1 MDKWITLQ
9 AIHLST
15 GTTTTISL
23 GNTNSEAI
31 TTTSVTLNIDAI
43 RNPVGFSVQRQRRFY
58 DGQTRGMLQ
67 ARAKK

>member
-9 AIHLST
+9 VTHLST

-43 RNPVGFSVQRQRRFY
+43 RRFA
-58 DGQTRGMLQ
+58 GGRTH
-67 ARAKK
+67 AF